1 MKIKHFLY
9 NAFLVEEEDVK
20 IAIDPGQNL
29 WLFKLNSLIPKS
41 EWQDVTHVLATHGD
55 PDHFVY
61 AVAMAKTAGAIAVC
75 GEALMED
82 FISNGVENVYK
93 IDVGGV
99 VDVGNLKIEGLNAT
113 HGPLPVTLF
122 AGMIHMKNETAQ
134 GSRGGKQVFL
144 GPMRVIKSMENMQ
157 VYSRGT
163 IKLFFGLIKLVKEN
177 IDFARGS
184 IGFKITVG
192 DKTVVNL
199 GDTVFH
205 KEWQGLK
212 PDVLMIPIGGRQIR
226 NTMDEK
232 EALEAV
238 RLIEPKHVIPCHY
251 SCDFLWRKNINPADD
266 EMFKREVE
274 KMGVVCHLMR
284 YGETIEIK

>member
-9 NAFLVEEEDVK
+9 NAFLIEDEEVK

-29 WLFKLNSLIPKS
+29 WLFKLDSLIPKS
-41 EWQDVTHVLATHGD
+41 EWQGVTHILTTHGD

-61 AVAMAKTAGAIAVC
+61 AVPMAKEVGAIAIC

-82 FISNGVENVYK
+82 FLSNKHEAVHK
-93 IDVGGV
+93 IHVGEIIGLE
-99 VDVGNLKIEGLNAT
+99 NLKIEGLVAK
-113 HGPLPVTLF
+113 HGPLPVKLF
-122 AGMIHMKNETAQ
+122 AGLIHMLNESVQ
-134 GSRGGKQVFL
+134 GTRGGKQVFL
-144 GPMRVIKSMENMQ
+144 GPIKVFTSMEDMQ

-177 IDFARGS
+177 VDFARGS
-184 IGFKITVG
+184 IGFKISIG
-192 DKTVVNL
+192 NKTVVNL
-199 GDTVFH
+199 GDSVFH

-212 PDVLMIPIGGRQIR
+212 PDVLMIPIGGKVIR

-251 SCDFLWRKNINPADD
+251 SCDFLWRKNVNPADD
-266 EMFKREVE
+266 IMFKREVE
-274 KMGVVCHLMR
+274 KLGIDCHIMH
-284 YGETIEIK
+284 YGDEIEI